1 MKKFKN
7 LTIGGIQQKVFNL
20 VLFTIII
27 LILVYGVAL
36 FYQSRKLASIVKDS
50 SASQKNTISAV
61 SGDTMKAVLENNM
74 TQSVQMEAY
83 IAKTLFDDAEGVVTV
98 IADYAEKILSSPGS
112 FPYQRVSL
120 PDKDKDGEISVQV
133 LTEEGVSIYDPGVS
147 AKLGTVGNLADL
159 MIAEYEK
166 ANIDSCYIALPEG
179 VMLLVDDHSASKFD
193 EDGNLISI
201 PVRERQWYTGAVE
214 AEKLTYTDVT
224 TDLFTGNI
232 SIMCSLPIYNN
243 GKLVAVIGADLFLN
257 DVSKAINDTANQG
270 SFTCIINQNGH
281 VLFSPQ
287 EKGPFAVATDDDE
300 DDSDEQ
306 IDLRESENKELA
318 AFINKA
324 LKDNTELELIT
335 IDGEEYYVVGSPIQ
349 NLGWTVV
356 SVVPKALADSPA
368 NAMLDQFDGIQ
379 NDATAAYN
387 KAMSRSR
394 LTLIVLLLLASV
406 GVFANALVMSRR
418 VVKPLEAM
426 TEKVHSLG
434 GDNLL
439 FEMEDVYRTDD
450 EIELLAESFSM
461 LSAKTL
467 EYIDEVQR
475 VTSEKE
481 RIGAEL
487 SLATRIQADMLPNI
501 YPAFP
506 DRKEIDVYASMD
518 PAKEVGGD
526 FYNFFLVDDD
536 HLCVFI
542 ADVSGKGVPA
552 ALFMMAST
560 IILSNNAAM
569 GKTPA
574 QILRETNEAFCT
586 NNREEMFLTVWL
598 GILELSTGKLTA
610 ANAGHEFPA
619 IKTPDGKFELLKDK
633 HGLVLGGMSG
643 AVYKEYEIMLE
654 PGSKIFLYT
663 DGVPEATNS
672 EEELF
677 GTGRML
683 DALNT
688 VPDAAPEDILQNVR
702 TAVDCF
708 VKDAEQFDDLTMVCV
723 EYRENNTKTNE

>member
-7 LTIGGIQQKVFNL
+7 LVIGGIRQKVFNL

-50 SASQKNTISAV
+50 SDSQKNTISAV
-61 SGDTMKAVLENNM
+61 SGDTMKAVLENNL

-98 IADYAEKILSSPGS
+98 IADYAEKILSNPGG

-120 PDKDKDGEISVQV
+120 PDKDKDGDISVQV
-133 LTEEGVSIYDPGVS
+133 LTEEGVSINDPAVS
-147 AKLGTVGNLADL
+147 AKLGLVGNLADL

-166 ANIDSCYIALPEG
+166 ANIDSCYVALPEG
-179 VMLLVDDHSASKFD
+179 AMLLVDDHSASKFD
-193 EDGNLISI
+193 EDGNIISI
-201 PVRERQWYTGAVE
+201 PIRERQWYTGAAE

-232 SIMCSLPIYNN
+232 SIMCSLPIYSN

-281 VLFSPQ
+281 VIFSPQ
-287 EKGPFAVATDDDE
+287 KEGTFAAFADE
-300 DDSDEQ
+300 DENDDAEPA
-306 IDLRESENKELA
+306 DLRESENKELA
-318 AFINKA
+318 AFIKSA

-335 IDGEEYYVVGSPIQ
+335 IDGEECYVVGSPIQ

-356 SVVPKALADSPA
+356 SVVPKTLADMPA
-368 NAMLDQFDGIQ
+368 SAMLDQFNDIQ
-379 NDATAAYN
+379 NNATAAYRSATA
-387 KAMSRSR
+387 KSR
-394 LTLIVLLLLASV
+394 LTLIVLLVIATA
-406 GVFANALVMSRR
+406 GAFANALIMSKR
-418 VVKPLEAM
+418 VVKPLEIM
-426 TEKVHSLG
+426 TERVKSLG
-434 GDNLL
+434 GDDLL
-439 FEMEDVYRTDD
+439 FEMDDAYRTDD
-450 EIELLAESFSM
+450 EIELLAESFAM
-461 LSAKTL
+461 LSGKTL
-467 EYIDEVQR
+467 EYIEEVQR

-560 IILSNNAAM
+560 IVLSNNAAM
-569 GKTPA
+569 GKSPA
-574 QILRETNEAFCT
+574 QILRETNEAICS

-610 ANAGHEFPA
+610 ANAGHEFPV

-643 AVYKEYEIMLE
+643 APYKEYEIMLK
-654 PGSKIFLYT
+654 PGSKLFLYT
-663 DGVPEATNS
+663 DGVPEATNIQ
-672 EEELF
+672 EELF
-677 GTGRML
+677 GTDRML

-688 VPDAAPEDILQNVR
+688 VPDASPKDILQNVR

-723 EYRENNTKTNE
+723 EYKEENKEKT

>member
-7 LTIGGIQQKVFNL
+7 LVIGGIQQKVFNL

-36 FYQSRKLASIVKDS
+36 FYQSRSLASIVKDS
-50 SASQKNTISAV
+50 SDSQKNTISAV
-61 SGDTMKAVLENNM
+61 SGDTMKAVLENNL

-98 IADYAEKILSSPGS
+98 IADYAEKIFSNPAG

-120 PDKDKDGEISVQV
+120 PDKDKDGEISAQV
-133 LTEEGVSIYDPGVS
+133 LTEEGVSINDPAVS
-147 AKLGTVGNLADL
+147 AKLGLVGNLADL

-179 VMLLVDDHSASKFD
+179 AMLLVDDHSSSKFD
-193 EDGNLISI
+193 EDGNIISI
-201 PVRERQWYTGAVE
+201 PIRERQWYTGAAE
-214 AEKLTYTDVT
+214 AKKLTYTDVT

-232 SIMCSLPIYNN
+232 SIMCSLPIYSN

-270 SFTCIINQNGH
+270 SFTCIINQKGH
-281 VLFSPQ
+281 VIFSPQ
-287 EKGPFAVATDDDE
+287 KEGTFAAFADE
-300 DDSDEQ
+300 DENDDTEPA
-306 IDLRESENKELA
+306 DLRESDNKELA
-318 AFINKA
+318 TFIKSA
-324 LKDNTELELIT
+324 LKDNTDLELIT
-335 IDGEEYYVVGSPIQ
+335 IDGEECYVVGAPIQ

-356 SVVPKALADSPA
+356 SVVPKTLADMPA
-368 NAMLDQFDGIQ
+368 TAMLDQFNSIQ
-379 NDATAAYN
+379 SDATAAYRSALT
-387 KAMSRSR
+387 KSRV
-394 LTLIVLLLLASV
+394 TLVVLLIIATA
-406 GVFANALVMSRR
+406 GAFANALVMSKR
-418 VVKPLEAM
+418 VVKPLEIM
-426 TEKVHSLG
+426 TERVKSLG
-434 GDNLL
+434 GDDLL
-439 FEMEDVYRTDD
+439 FEMDDAYRTDD
-450 EIELLAESFSM
+450 EIELLAESFAM
-461 LSAKTL
+461 LSGKTL
-467 EYIDEVQR
+467 EYIEEVQR

-487 SLATRIQADMLPNI
+487 TLANRIQADMLPNI

-506 DRKEIDVYASMD
+506 DRKEIDVFASMD

-560 IILSNNAAM
+560 IVLSNNAAM
-569 GKTPA
+569 GKSPA
-574 QILRETNEAFCT
+574 QILRETNEAICS

-610 ANAGHEFPA
+610 ANAGHEFPV

-643 AVYKEYEIMLE
+643 APYKEYEIMLK

-677 GTGRML
+677 GTDRML

-688 VPDAAPEDILQNVR
+688 VPDASPKDILQNVR

-723 EYRENNTKTNE
+723 EYKEENKKEA

>member
-7 LTIGGIQQKVFNL
+7 LVIGGIRQKVFNL

-50 SASQKNTISAV
+50 SDSQKNTISAV
-61 SGDTMKAVLENNM
+61 SGDTMKAVLENNL

-98 IADYAEKILSSPGS
+98 IADYAEKILSNPGG

-120 PDKDKDGEISVQV
+120 PDKDKDGDISVQV
-133 LTEEGVSIYDPGVS
+133 LTEEGVSINDPAVS
-147 AKLGTVGNLADL
+147 AKLGLVGNLADL

-166 ANIDSCYIALPEG
+166 ANIDSCYVALPEG
-179 VMLLVDDHSASKFD
+179 AMLLVDDHSASKFD
-193 EDGNLISI
+193 EDGNIISI
-201 PVRERQWYTGAVE
+201 PIRERQWYTGAAE

-232 SIMCSLPIYNN
+232 SIMCSLPIYSN

-281 VLFSPQ
+281 VIFSPQ
-287 EKGPFAVATDDDE
+287 KEGTFAAFADE
-300 DDSDEQ
+300 DENDDAEPA
-306 IDLRESENKELA
+306 DLRESENKELA
-318 AFINKA
+318 AFIKSA

-335 IDGEEYYVVGSPIQ
+335 IDGEECYVVGSPIQ

-356 SVVPKALADSPA
+356 SVVPKTLADMPA
-368 NAMLDQFDGIQ
+368 SAMLDQFNDIQ
-379 NDATAAYN
+379 NNATAAYRSATA
-387 KAMSRSR
+387 KSR
-394 LTLIVLLLLASV
+394 LTLIVLLVIATA
-406 GVFANALVMSRR
+406 GAFANALIMSKR
-418 VVKPLEAM
+418 VVKPLEIM
-426 TEKVHSLG
+426 TERVKSLG
-434 GDNLL
+434 GDDLL
-439 FEMEDVYRTDD
+439 FEMDDAYRTDD
-450 EIELLAESFSM
+450 EIELLAESFAM
-461 LSAKTL
+461 LSGKTL
-467 EYIDEVQR
+467 EYIEEVQR

-526 FYNFFLVDDD
+526 FYNFFLVDDV
-536 HLCVFI
+536 HLCVCI

-560 IILSNNAAM
+560 IVLSNNAAM
-569 GKTPA
+569 GKSPA
-574 QILRETNEAFCT
+574 QILRETNEAICS

-610 ANAGHEFPA
+610 ANAGHEFPV

-643 AVYKEYEIMLE
+643 APYKEYEIMLK
-654 PGSKIFLYT
+654 PGSKLFLYT
-663 DGVPEATNS
+663 DGVPEATNIQ
-672 EEELF
+672 EELF
-677 GTGRML
+677 GTDRML

-688 VPDAAPEDILQNVR
+688 VPDASPKDILQNVR

-723 EYRENNTKTNE
+723 EYKEENKEKT